1 MGTATGAMRHGQIQ
15 YYLMN
20 AFFFDVLVKAEC
32 IWPLVG
38 RSNLHFNL
46 VFEEKTIFGGSSKY
60 LLKDLPIKIKVL
72 NEIAALS
79 IGTNSDKEYQ
89 VQYAIKTNKTRIMLP
104 RPINFEIFKLEML
117 NILENLERIFKTS
130 LSPYGSVM
138 ELSFSYGVNI

>member
-104 RPINFEIFKLEML
+104 RPINFEIFNDASTKKIFRCSYLCTAFKRPDEPRPD
-117 NILENLERIFKTS
+117 EN
-130 LSPYGSVM
+130 
-138 ELSFSYGVNI
+138 